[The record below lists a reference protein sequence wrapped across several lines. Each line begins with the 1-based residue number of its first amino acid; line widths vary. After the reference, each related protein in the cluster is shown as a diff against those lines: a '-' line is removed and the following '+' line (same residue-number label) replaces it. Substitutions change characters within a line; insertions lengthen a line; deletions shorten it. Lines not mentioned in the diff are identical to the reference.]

1 MCASTCN
8 FLIAGTLTTKRYTT
22 TFYSTETHMSHNF
35 PYLTQTLTICCTP
48 KQLADSSSMSST
60 LNAHPINT
68 GPIINTKSWL
78 PNIVTFISHARN
90 ISPTVPTLLYS
101 DCNAF
106 AFVHFKF
113 LMTMAI
119 IRPGKR
125 SITTPDTW
133 TTRAI
138 KFSPVSCSSYIL
150 MNWWRKSYI
159 PSST

>member
-1 MCASTCN
+1 
-8 FLIAGTLTTKRYTT
+8 
-22 TFYSTETHMSHNF
+22 
-35 PYLTQTLTICCTP
+35 
-48 KQLADSSSMSST
+48 
-60 LNAHPINT
+60 
-68 GPIINTKSWL
+68 
-78 PNIVTFISHARN
+78 
-90 ISPTVPTLLYS
+90 
-101 DCNAF
+101 
-106 AFVHFKF
+106 
-113 LMTMAI
+113 MTMAI